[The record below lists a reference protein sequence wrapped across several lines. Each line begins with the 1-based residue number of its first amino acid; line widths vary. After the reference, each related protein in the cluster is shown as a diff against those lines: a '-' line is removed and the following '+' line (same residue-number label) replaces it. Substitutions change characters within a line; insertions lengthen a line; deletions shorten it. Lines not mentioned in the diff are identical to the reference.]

1 MVQITTEYTGDLH
14 TVSVHGPSG
23 ARVETDAPVDNHGK
37 GETFSPTDLVA
48 TALGACMFTIMGIVA
63 KRDGIA
69 LEGSRVSVEKH
80 MTTEPPRRI
89 AALDVVFDLPGSVE
103 ERDRTKLQRAAESC
117 PVHASLHPETEI
129 RVEYR
134 WG

>member
-14 TVSVHGPSG
+14 TVSIHGPSG
-23 ARVETDAPVDNHGK
+23 AQLETDAPVDNHGK

-63 KRDGIA
+63 RRDGIA
-69 LEGSRVSVEKH
+69 LDGSRVSVEKH
-80 MTTEPPRRI
+80 MTTEAPRRI
-89 AALDVVFDLPGSVE
+89 AALDVVFDLPGAVE
-103 ERDRTKLQRAAESC
+103 ERDRVKLQRAAESC